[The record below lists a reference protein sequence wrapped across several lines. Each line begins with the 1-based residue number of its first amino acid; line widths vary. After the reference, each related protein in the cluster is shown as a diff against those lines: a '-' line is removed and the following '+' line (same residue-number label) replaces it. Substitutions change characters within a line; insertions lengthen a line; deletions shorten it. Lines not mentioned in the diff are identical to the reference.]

1 MISSIFEA
9 SMLICFGLAW
19 PFSIYKSWTSR
30 TNKGKSL
37 FFLAVLFTGYICG
50 VLFKITGHADRII
63 LLYILNGS
71 MVLTDIAIYFR
82 NRTLDKSRI

>member
-9 SMLICFGLAW
+9 LMLICFGLAW

-37 FFLAVLFTGYICG
+37 FFLTVLFIGYLCG
-50 VLFKITGHADRII
+50 ILFKITGNTDRILI
-63 LLYILNGS
+63 LYILNGS

-82 NRTLDKSRI
+82 NRKRDNRP

>member
-9 SMLICFGLAW
+9 AMLICFGLAW

-37 FFLAVLFTGYICG
+37 FFLGVLFLGYICG
-50 VLFKITGHADRII
+50 VLFKITGNTDRII
-63 LLYILNGS
+63 FLYFLNGS
-71 MVLTDIAIYFR
+71 MILTDIIIYFR
-82 NRTLDKSRI
+82 NKKLDQN